1 MVDASLALAWCF
13 PNEASE
19 YADGVLVALKG
30 QSIFVP
36 AVWGL
41 EIANA
46 LLVGERRKRLKQ
58 PEILRFVALLEGLS
72 ILPDGQAVSESVSNV
87 LPLARHY
94 GLSAYDAAYL
104 ELAIRHSAP
113 LATLD
118 GDLQKA
124 AKRAGYP
131 DFFLRPANN
140 DVTRVGKGSGSVSG
154 KAAYHPTSRPFSGS
168 VSSPRR

>member
-1 MVDASLALAWCF
+1 MSGVVVDALVALAWCF
-13 PNEASE
+13 PDEASE

-30 QSIFVP
+30 HAIVVP

-46 LLVGERRKRLKQ
+46 MLAGERRKRLRQ
-58 PEILRFVALLEGLS
+58 PEILRFVALLEGLP
-72 ILPDGQAVSESVSNV
+72 ILQDGQAVSESVSNV

-104 ELAIRHSAP
+104 ELSIRHGVP

-118 GDLQKA
+118 AKLRKA
-124 AKRAGYP
+124 AQRAGVKI
-131 DFFLRPANN
+131 FAGE
-140 DVTRVGKGSGSVSG
+140 T
-154 KAAYHPTSRPFSGS
+154 A
-168 VSSPRR
+168 